1 MVMFMRYNDLSSL
14 ITALE
19 YGTKLHISVVF
30 LKHYG
35 NRKMVRPFPQK
46 VHLCPVC
53 DYAKEKDFTG
63 CFRCRNTVLKLL
75 LKRKTSFGGYCA
87 KGVYEYCRP
96 VLRSGE
102 VAAVVFVGN
111 ILTDDPAQ
119 LEKLSQHIRK
129 PLLKTMQTDFTQSDC
144 HRIADLVESYIHY
157 LMDRYGE
164 TAQKPYDVLIE
175 NIKNYIEEN
184 LLHEF
189 SMADL
194 AAVFNYNEKYL
205 GRIFKER
212 TGITI
217 KEYCNLSK
225 IGEAKL
231 LLANTTLS
239 ITAIATQVGYNN
251 VTYFDRLFKR
261 ITGLSPQEYRNEV
274 S

>member
-1 MVMFMRYNDLSSL
+1 MRYDDLSSL
-14 ITALE
+14 ITSLE

-35 NRKMVRPFPQK
+35 NRKMARPFPQK
-46 VHLCPVC
+46 IHQCPVC
-53 DYAKEKDFTG
+53 DAAKEKDFAG

-75 LKRKTSFGGYCA
+75 VKRKTSFGGYCA

-96 VLRSGE
+96 VLRGGE

-119 LEKLSQHIRK
+119 QEKLLGHVKKS
-129 PLLKTMQTDFTQSDC
+129 LLKTMQTGFAEADC
-144 HRIADLVESYIHY
+144 HRTADLMESYIHY
-157 LMDRYGE
+157 LMDHYGE
-164 TAQKPYDVLIE
+164 TAQKPFDVLIE
-175 NIKNYIEEN
+175 NIKNYIDEN

-217 KEYCNLSK
+217 KEYCNLAK
-225 IGEAKL
+225 VGEAKL
-231 LLANTTLS
+231 LLTGTRLS
-239 ITAIATQVGYNN
+239 ITAIAAQVGYNN
-251 VTYFDRLFKR
+251 VTYFNRIFKR
-261 ITGLSPQEYRNEV
+261 LTGLSPQEYRNETK
-274 S
+274 